1 MSEPVPFSTPVQ
13 PPMRFEGLQVLRG
26 LAALAVLVCHL
37 AENHVRATGEKLLPG
52 LTLGWV
58 GVDLFFVLSGFI
70 IARSALNERA
80 GVSSAAGFAFGRAA
94 RIYLPWWMALAATAS
109 LVAFNPDLLPYKGEA
124 DLWASIFLLPAA
136 GQPLLS
142 VGWTLVMEMAF
153 YSVFAAILLFPPQ
166 WRLPVLAAWAGLIVL
181 NGLMDLGYDTIPGHV
196 LLDPLCLEFLAGV
209 AIAKWLGAP
218 ASKQEP
224 VRLYWLISGSALAMI
239 AGASLVTVTIG
250 SVPDHGA
257 EWIRTVSVGGPAALI
272 VWCVARLD
280 LGAVRPGLLAPFWT
294 RLVALGDRSY
304 ALYLVHYPALSATAV
319 LLAGMVSGWQAS
331 LLFVVGGLLLS
342 GLLTEALHRLV
353 EQPSI
358 RLSQWLKQTTYAAKL
373 KQPILAV
380 GSSTPSPQAG
390 LSARSGRSRL

>member
-1 MSEPVPFSTPVQ
+1 MSEPVPFSTPLQ
-13 PPMRFEGLQVLRG
+13 PPIRFEGLQALRG
-26 LAALAVLVCHL
+26 LAALSVLICHL

-70 IARSALNERA
+70 IARSALNTRA
-80 GVSSAAGFAFGRAA
+80 GLSSAAGFALGRAA
-94 RIYLPWWMALAATAS
+94 RIYLPWWTALAATVA
-109 LVAFNPDLLPYKGEA
+109 LVALNPDLLPYKGEA
-124 DLWASIFLLPAA
+124 GLWASIFLLPAA

-142 VGWTLVMEMAF
+142 VGWTLVMELAF
-153 YSVFAAILLFPPQ
+153 YSVFAVILLLPSR
-166 WRLPVLAAWAGLIVL
+166 WRLPVLAAWAGLILL

-218 ASKQEP
+218 ALKQEAF
-224 VRLYWLISGSALAMI
+224 RLYWLISGSALAMI
-239 AGASLVTVTIG
+239 SGASLVIVTIG
-250 SVPDHGA
+250 IVSDHSA

-280 LGAVRPGLLAPFWT
+280 LVGVRPAFLAPLWN

-319 LLAGMVSGWQAS
+319 LLAGIVTGLQAS

-342 GLLTEALHRLV
+342 GFLTEALYRLV

-358 RLSQWLKQTTYAAKL
+358 GLSRWLKQL
-373 KQPILAV
+373 I
-380 GSSTPSPQAG
+380 AG
-390 LSARSGRSRL
+390 RN